1 MPLKP
6 TTVRTACCATAT
18 AALERQCRIDAIAR
32 GSLVDSLR
40 KRRGI
45 GAGGSLISA
54 RAKSICM
61 ADFAHDRTRSNGR
74 LRFRLPPIHVLKVAA
89 THLFLQVAVAIALAL
104 VPAVAIGQKPAI
116 PSPPMSAGVPENVRV
131 QPHGPAFAPNSAEY
145 DAVQRRL
152 SISNAMQ
159 AAQDAAFDR
168 RLTICRRC

>member
-104 VPAVAIGQKPAI
+104 VPAVAIGQTPPI
-116 PSPPMSAGVPENVRV
+116 PSPPVSAGIPENVRV
-131 QPHGPAFAPNSAEY
+131 QPHGPTFTPNSAEY